1 MQTVPS
7 TDALRF
13 ERICRDFVQAG
24 KPDGDTA
31 TGIGTLGEKMLHA
44 VIKSYVCEDL
54 SCHERTLSADSRMVA
69 DVYRNG
75 HIYEVQTGGFF
86 PLKKKIGWYLD
97 NTDCH
102 ITVIHPL
109 PAVKYL
115 SWIDPEGGGISPRKR
130 CPGKRDVK
138 SIAKELYWLADFI
151 GNPRFSVQLLFL
163 EIEEYRT
170 RDGWGN
176 GGKRG
181 SHRYDRI
188 PLSLLGTAELST
200 AADYATYFLP
210 TDKLPDPF
218 TAAQYAKATGIRGR
232 STYSLIHLLEHLG
245 LIQAADKIGRSQTW
259 RSV

>member
-1 MQTVPS
+1 MQTVS
-7 TDALRF
+7 TADALRF

-115 SWIDPEGGGISPRKR
+115 SWIDPDGSISPRRR
-130 CPGKRDVK
+130 CAGKKDPK
-138 SIAKELYWLADFI
+138 SAAKEIYWLSDFV
-151 GNPRFSVQLLFL
+151 GNPRLSVQLMFL
-163 EIEEYRT
+163 EIEEYRK

-181 SHRYDRI
+181 SHRY
-188 PLSLLGTAELST
+188 EL
-200 AADYATYFLP
+200 LP
-210 TDKLPDPF
+210 TDLLDVYRYTSSADYRAAFPDLPDVF
-218 TAAQYAKATGIRGR
+218 TSKEFAKRTHLRGR
-232 STYSLIHLLEHLG
+232 LLYNGLSLFVTLG
-245 LIQAADKIGRSQTW
+245 GAVEDGKIGKAKRYKKA
-259 RSV
+259 